1 MFTGRRRQILSR
13 AFQYETNT
21 NSLATKYS
29 LKYKLPKTKIEAGPV
44 LSRAIEKLPRY
55 FE

>member
-1 MFTGRRRQILSR
+1 MFTGRKRQILSR
-13 AFQYETNT
+13 AIQYETNT

-29 LKYKLPKTKIEAGPV
+29 LKYKLLKTKIESGPV
-44 LSRAIEKLPRY
+44 LSRAIQKLPLY